1 MNFLGYVKDSEL
13 SKARQENAKLR
24 AKLDDHAMLQ
34 AAVQVYKEDFNQVL
48 LKKLFVAMLQAAVQ
62 VYKEDSNQVFLKT
75 LFVAMLQAA
84 VQVYKDFNQVF
95 L

>member
-1 MNFLGYVKDSEL
+1 MSTSWLWQQYNAEDTINVKDSEL

-62 VYKEDSNQVFLKT
+62 VF
-75 LFVAMLQAA
+75 
-84 VQVYKDFNQVF
+84 KDFNQVF